1 MTYFPM
7 FLKLENAPCL
17 VAGGG
22 AVALRKVKNL
32 LSFGAEIMLVAPEIA
47 PELEELPKVHLAK

>member
-22 AVALRKVKNL
+22 AVALRKVKTL
-32 LSFGAEIMLVAPEIA
+32 LSFGAKITLVAPETV
-47 PELEELPKVHLAK
+47 PEL